1 MEGSGNMEQLLVV
14 EQDLDGLNV
23 LLADCMKKCVLRLD
37 LMLDEQLDH
46 LQVLV
51 VDGHEER
58 RPAEGVHAVDVDD
71 SGLRCADEHPA
82 GEGRIRRAR
91 QHGEKSERKETKRG
105 GGGEKERKGRTDKMC
120 QQPARKRDR

>member
-91 QHGEKSERKETKRG
+91 QHGEKSEGKETKRG
-105 GGGEKERKGRTDKMC
+105 GGEKERRGRTDKMC